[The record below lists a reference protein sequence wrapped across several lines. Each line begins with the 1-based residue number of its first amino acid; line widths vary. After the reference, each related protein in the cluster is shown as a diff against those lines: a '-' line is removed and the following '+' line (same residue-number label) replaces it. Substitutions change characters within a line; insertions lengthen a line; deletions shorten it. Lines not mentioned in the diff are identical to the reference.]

1 MKTELRL
8 RIDALLAEEL
18 QRLAQKPGVSK
29 AAILEDAL
37 RAYLDHSASRDLDDR
52 LRVRL
57 EQISSQLNRIERGL
71 HILQEGFGLYL
82 RFEFIATAAVAD
94 GDEAARAI
102 GHQRYQSYLRE
113 LGRRLAHARSFRDVV
128 MAQAQDGKNAS

>member
-1 MKTELRL
+1 MKVDLRI
-8 RIDALLAEEL
+8 RIDAALAEEL
-18 QRLAQKPGVSK
+18 QRLAQKPGASK
-29 AAILEDAL
+29 AVILEDAL
-37 RAYLDHSASRDLDDR
+37 RAYLEHGASRDLDER

-57 EQISSQLNRIERGL
+57 EQMSSQLNRIERNL

-113 LGRRLAHARSFRDVV
+113 LGRRLAHARSFRDSV
-128 MAQAQDGKNAS
+128 MAQVKDGKEAS

>member
-1 MKTELRL
+1 MKVELRL
-8 RIDALLAEEL
+8 RFDAALAEEL
-18 QRLAQKPGVSK
+18 TRLAQKPGVSK

-37 RAYLDHSASRDLDDR
+37 RAFLDHGASRDLDER

-57 EQISSQLNRIERGL
+57 EQMSSQLNRMERGL

-82 RFEFIATAAVAD
+82 RFEFVATAAVAD

-113 LGRRLAHARSFRDVV
+113 LGRRLAHARSFRDSVL
-128 MAQAQDGKNAS
+128 AQVQTEKDAS